1 MALCAVPV
9 LRQRSVFV
17 DRCLVIAGM
26 ASRAGP
32 GISWMAIADSF
43 IVLLVARQ
51 ADQVDR
57 VVARVVAGN
66 RMGITG
72 GRPSRRGMAKIT
84 ILGSHE
90 MAQRIAWCKATVVA
104 GQAVIGDALV
114 VHRATGKSRRG
125 VTEMAIERGR
135 QVRIRFSRRRGAM
148 TGSAAVHNAGMVEQ
162 CADKADRIMACATIL
177 YCCDVSVGLADGKT
191 GVMAGCTVF
200 DNAAV
205 IEAGR
210 QEARGLVA
218 DMTILVRG
226 YVAWRRGF
234 PRCGDAVVAGD
245 AIVDDAAMV
254 VLCTGEGRGVMT
266 QGAVIAWPNRNM
278 WCRQSAGVGF
288 VMAGCAV
295 IHDALVIEHRGQ
307 KRAAGGMADPAVFAN
322 RYMRRIDLCVGASSV
337 DAVVAGVAA
346 IRGYRQSAMIDVGID
361 KGRRVMADRAILA
374 GVLMDPRIGCA
385 DGPGGDMIRDAVV
398 TGNAVRRDALV
409 AEYRRNESAHRMAI
423 LAVLVGRQMACRLDL
438 QHGRQ
443 ECFDVATLAAL
454 GQALMD
460 RGTESR
466 RGKRSD
472 GIVALAAFAQGRNMV
487 DRLGWRNA
495 RVMAQRTV
503 ARIDALVAIEHTG
516 KTAIPRVTDRAILV
530 KAGNMPEWQTGT
542 DIAVMA

>member
-1 MALCAVPV
+1 MIDRGAEKTQVIMACATIQSRQYMNIGFAGADSIVVAVATSILRQISCAVIEKARGETARAMAADTIVRRGQMPDC
-9 LRQRSVFV
+9 RFAQ
-17 DRCLVIAGM
+17 CANAMAGIT
-26 ASRAGP
+26 SNRRYRG
-32 GISWMAIADSF
+32 
-43 IVLLVARQ
+43 R
-51 ADQVDR
+51 R
-57 VVARVVAGN
+57 VVDEGLRETRCV
-66 RMGITG
+66 
-72 GRPSRRGMAKIT
+72 
-84 ILGSHE
+84 
-90 MAQRIAWCKATVVA
+90 
-104 GQAVIGDALV
+104 
-114 VHRATGKSRRG
+114 
-125 VTEMAIERGR
+125 
-135 QVRIRFSRRRGAM
+135 
-148 TGSAAVHNAGMVEQ
+148 
-162 CADKADRIMACATIL
+162 MACATIL

-346 IRGYRQSAMIDVGID
+346 IRGYRRSAMIDVGID

-516 KTAIPRVTDRAILV
+516 KTGIPRVTDRAILV